1 MREGL
6 LLLIGFGIGA
16 VLGLAVAYGR
26 SRWRKREQR

>member
-26 SRWRKREQR
+26 SRWLRRRRD